1 MLKAKRFLPLMG
13 FLSAFFLISSSF
25 SWAVEYKL
33 YVPFALRE
41 TGSPSNVAYWD
52 RFNSV
57 IRVMNV
63 GENGTTARI
72 VFYDLDGNVHSQVS
86 KDISPNATASVSLK
100 SYFGTATFAGS
111 AVITADQPMAGVVL
125 QKPSWHYNRPAPI
138 SRAFSSRGENRIY
151 LPTVLK
157 HKWDTTTR
165 FAVQN
170 TSDEVVN
177 FTLQI
182 FDVQDQQRK
191 KVHFEANVSP
201 RASRHFDMGQLYI
214 PNFSGSGSAVIHST
228 GTLVASAM
236 ELDTRNQRAKGFEG
250 ESRGS
255 RNLYMP
261 TALCQAWGSTTYY
274 AVQNTSP
281 TDTATVRVDY
291 SNGATDYLT
300 IEPRAKR
307 SINPCVPGS
316 WAGFSGA
323 ARMVVT
329 SPNNANILAIGKAAG
344 SYANSTAFHGVAS
357 GGRRVA
363 LPYVRWSRY
372 TTGLRT
378 YIAVQNLSNDTQGA
392 TVRFFDTSGNLRGHP
407 VTRSV
412 APLQKANFTFASVV
426 EDSYFNGSVLIEGL
440 EGANFN
446 VLARTAGDDDTAWKP
461 REDYNGGVVLGALGK
476 SIDISHHAG
485 PITEDQ
491 VRCWVEEKGIQHII
505 VRASIAEEYQGANR
519 EKSKQQL
526 ETLWRAME
534 DEGLNFSVDLYVW
547 LHWPNGIWGI
557 KTPIADQVRESIT
570 FLEELDTGWPA
581 LPVKRLWIDVE
592 ETLPSGQSQAQTIG
606 YIQEAVD
613 ACGSFPCGIYTRKLR
628 WRDFTG
634 NTTAFSDLPLWYA
647 LYDKNLNFNDWY
659 YYEGSFGG
667 WTEPAG
673 KQYESN
679 KEAPP
684 LCGVDVDF
692 NIMYLFIP

>member
-1 MLKAKRFLPLMG
+1 
-13 FLSAFFLISSSF
+13 
-25 SWAVEYKL
+25 
-33 YVPFALRE
+33 
-41 TGSPSNVAYWD
+41 
-52 RFNSV
+52 
-57 IRVMNV
+57 V

-72 VFYDLDGNVHSQVS
+72 DFYDSDGTVDSYVS
-86 KDISPNATASVSLK
+86 RDMSPKATWSVDLRSHFGAS
-100 SYFGTATFAGS
+100 AFAGS

-125 QKPSWHYNRPAPI
+125 QKPSWNTNRPAPR
-138 SRAFSSRGENRIY
+138 SRAFSSRGENRVY

-157 HKWDTTTR
+157 HKWNTTTR

-170 TSDEVVN
+170 TSDKVVN

-291 SNGATDYLT
+291 SDGATDNL
-300 IEPRAKR
+300 IIGPRAKR
-307 SINPCVPGS
+307 SINPCAAGS
-316 WAGFSGA
+316 LAGFSGA

-344 SYANSTAFHGVAS
+344 SYSNPTAFHGVAS

-363 LPYVRWSRY
+363 LPYVRWSAY
-372 TTGLRT
+372 TTRLRT
-378 YIAVQNLSNDTQGA
+378 YIAVQNLAEDTLGA
-392 TVRFFDTSGNLRGHP
+392 TVRFFDASGNLRGHP
-407 VTRSV
+407 TSLSV
-412 APLQKANFTFASVV
+412 APLQKANFTFASIV
-426 EDSYFNGSVLIEGL
+426 ESSYFEGSVLIEGL

-446 VLARTAGDDDTAWKP
+446 VLARTTSDDDTAWKS
-461 REDYNGGVVLGALGK
+461 REDYNGVVALGALSKG
-476 SIDISHHAG
+476 IDISHYSG

-534 DEGLNFSVDLYVW
+534 KDGLNFSVDLYVW
-547 LHWPNGIWGI
+547 LHWPNGIWDI
-557 KTPIADQVRESIT
+557 KTPIADQVRESIA

-613 ACGSFPCGIYTRKLR
+613 ACGSFPCGIYTRRQR
-628 WRDFTG
+628 WLDFTG
-634 NTTAFSDLPLWYA
+634 DTTAFSDLPLWYA
-647 LYDKNLNFNDWY
+647 LYDQNLDFNDWY
-659 YYEGSFGG
+659 YQGPFGG

-673 KQYESN
+673 KQYRRLTQTN
-679 KEAPP
+679 RTFFMKLGYAWT
-684 LCGVDVDF
+684 F
-692 NIMYLFIP
+692 